1 MRKIMSI
8 LIVLIM
14 AICFFSVNALAT
26 SCPEP
31 DPGDNIALG
40 VGIGIGIANA
50 NANANASANASSKAN
65 AKANAEANNSND
77 NNLSVNES
85 REQIVNSHIPAMGA
99 LDLNT
104 PAPASPA
111 REDHRVQTEIID
123 FLLAGPEAHWFKIT
137 APANLWTV
145 DNAESKSRALV
156 RNLPTQTR
164 VMVIEDIKELGSL
177 TYLPVGIVDAYSD
190 SGETMYDCFVQ
201 GLVDT
206 GKVGGNVFLMLRKD
220 YSNGATST
228 TKGFGTTGTYGFL
241 SGAKDAGTFG
251 TAFGYA
257 KNRGMAVTFPY
268 VHGIALYVEGLD

>member
-1 MRKIMSI
+1 MKKVMSI
-8 LIVLIM
+8 LTVLIM

-31 DPGDNIALG
+31 DPADNIALG
-40 VGIGIGIANA
+40 VGIGIGIAEA
-50 NANANASANASSKAN
+50 QAKAAAAAAAKSKAV
-65 AKANAEANNSND
+65 NSTT
-77 NNLSVNES
+77 LNEQK
-85 REQIVNSHIPAMGA
+85 EKTLNSHIPAMGA

-104 PAPASPA
+104 PAPVSPA

-123 FLLAGPEAHWFKIT
+123 FLLAGPGEHWFKIT

-145 DNAESKSRALV
+145 DNAESKSRALG
-156 RNLPTQTR
+156 RNLPAQTR
-164 VMVIEDIKELGSL
+164 VMVIENIAELQSL
-177 TYLPVGIVDAYSD
+177 IYLPVGIVDAYSD

-206 GKVGGNVFLMLRKD
+206 GKVGGNVFLMLKKD

-251 TAFGYA
+251 SAFGYA

-268 VHGIALYVEGLD
+268 VHGIALYVEGLNITPN